1 MIFLDKPENHYTGI
15 WREKGFHEKPF
26 VRKAKNQKEKMG
38 LFCFRNNVYVRERQA
53 NSEAVASDHHQPRN
67 EKDMSFVHLK
77 HLQPWKSRVDNFLTR
92 GNTKEK
98 RNTDGIPKKNG

>member
-1 MIFLDKPENHYTGI
+1 
-15 WREKGFHEKPF
+15 
-26 VRKAKNQKEKMG
+26 MG

-98 RNTDGIPKKNG
+98 GIRMVSRKKMADIGVP

>member
-1 MIFLDKPENHYTGI
+1 
-15 WREKGFHEKPF
+15 
-26 VRKAKNQKEKMG
+26 MG
-38 LFCFRNNVYVRERQA
+38 LFCFRNNVYARERQA

-92 GNTKEK
+92 GIPRKK
-98 RNTDGIPKKNG
+98 GIRMVSRKKMADIGVP